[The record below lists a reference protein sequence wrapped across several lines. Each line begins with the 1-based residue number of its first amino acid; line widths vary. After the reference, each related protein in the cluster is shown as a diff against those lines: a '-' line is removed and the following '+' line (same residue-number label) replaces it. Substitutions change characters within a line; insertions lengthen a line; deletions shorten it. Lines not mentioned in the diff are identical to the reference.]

1 MAAKLAWAILWLM
14 EAAAIAQGQKFEITA
29 LIGGQLNGGLDLST
43 ASLRHIDAKNG
54 LIRGLA
60 LSYEPKAHAAVEFMW
75 TYSNPDTFSQPIGGG
90 PSTKIFVLDENRYF
104 GNLLFHLANGEKPL
118 RPFLLGGIGITDLA
132 PAYPGVSGA
141 TRLAFALGGGVKYN
155 FSRWFGLRLQVK
167 WSPTYLSTTN
177 GYWCDAVWGGCWSVG
192 QNHYLNELDG
202 TAALT
207 FRF

>member
-1 MAAKLAWAILWLM
+1 MTAKLTWTIVWLVF
-14 EAAAIAQGQKFEITA
+14 ASSIAQSQKFELSA
-29 LIGGQLNGGLDLST
+29 AVGGQLNGGLDLST
-43 ASLRHIDAKNG
+43 ASLHHIDVKNG

-60 LSYEPKAHAAVEFMW
+60 FSYEPRARAAVEFMW
-75 TYSNPDTFSQPIGGG
+75 TYSNPDTVTQAIGGS
-90 PSTKIFVLDENRYF
+90 STKIFVLDENRYF
-104 GNLLFHLANGEKPL
+104 GNLLFHVARPEKPL
-118 RPFLLGGIGITDLA
+118 RPFFLGGVGVTDLA
-132 PAYPGVSGA
+132 PARSGVKAA
-141 TRLAFALGGGVKYN
+141 TRLAFAVGGGLKYN

-177 GYWCDAVWGGCWSVG
+177 GYWCDPIWGGCWTVG